1 MRATWGSVYTPAG
14 ESLGTAYQSL
24 VFLFLTVFSK
34 ICEDFYNPVLEGIT
48 QTHPWIRERMKTG
61 EIR

>member
-1 MRATWGSVYTPAG
+1 VYAPAG